1 MKEEVTNVVASDV
14 SESAQ
19 YDFVQVSD
27 RLRIGSGYTPSR
39 WASMIETMV
48 GKPGVAATGW

>member
-1 MKEEVTNVVASDV
+1 MSEEVTNVVASDM

-19 YDFVQVSD
+19 YDFVHVSD
-27 RLRIGSGYTPSR
+27 RLRIGRVYTPSR

-48 GKPGVAATGW
+48 GEPGAAYTGW